1 MRPALDVKLIAAKGM
16 RLVNPKRTRV
26 AKCVRK
32 VKRRKG
38 VRNAYGLCQ
47 KSTGQ
52 SYRTGRALKK
62 RKKNPSPYKYLV
74 STGGT
79 HLARFLTLG
88 HAKQYAQALANATGR
103 QVRLTG

>member
-1 MRPALDVKLIAAKGM
+1 MTMKLIAVKGT

-32 VKRRKG
+32 LKGRKG
-38 VRNAYGLCQ
+38 VKNAYALCQ

-52 SYRTGRALKK
+52 SYRTGRKLK
-62 RKKNPSPYKYLV
+62 RKRNPSPYKYLV
-74 STGGT
+74 SLGGT

-88 HAKQYAQALANATGR
+88 HAKQYAQALADQTGH
-103 QVRLTG
+103 QVRLTA